1 LGRAE
6 RGEGGGKA
14 EGSGGFIGAALVAIQ
29 RVGNARG
36 NYSGDVTGRGR
47 EGGGNGGDDRW
58 VPPVGEGKRVSW
70 VPVRELARWAAGW
83 LLLWAE
89 SFPWSPKR
97 FYFFLLLF
105 SFFWK
110 TDLSFENALLFIF
123 D

>member
-58 VPPVGEGKRVSW
+58 VPPVGEGKRERG
-70 VPVRELARWAAGW
+70 VPVRVRLAGPWAGFF
-83 LLLWAE
+83 
-89 SFPWSPKR
+89 SGPNRFPGVQNVFISS
-97 FYFFLLLF
+97 F
-105 SFFWK
+105 SFFPFSGK
-110 TDLSFENALLFIF
+110 LI
-123 D
+123 